1 MKQLFIALITTSV
14 LLGCNNNKKTH
25 ETSGK
30 TEEKKE
36 TTAITYPYKPD
47 YSSDFSFGNVNHAK
61 TVLDLYKM
69 WEDGRVDDFKSV
81 LADSVSIDFPNGAK
95 FKDNTADS
103 MISFAKQFRKTL
115 ASVKL
120 KFDAWMPIHVNDKN
134 EDYVL
139 VWYREYETDMKG
151 NVDST
156 GGHAYFQMKNNK
168 VRSWSEFDQKLM
180 APPAM
185 PAKK

>member
-1 MKQLFIALITTSV
+1 MKRLSIALVAASV
-14 LLGCNNNKKTH
+14 LLACNNDKKTD

-30 TEEKKE
+30 TEDKKE
-36 TTAITYPYKPD
+36 APAITYPYKAD
-47 YSSDFSFGNVNHAK
+47 YSSDFSVGDANNAK

-81 LADSVSIDFPNGAK
+81 LADSASIDFPNGNK

-103 MISFAKQFRKTL
+103 LISFAKQFRKTL
-115 ASVKL
+115 SSVKL
-120 KFDAWMPIHVNDKN
+120 RFDAWMPIHVNDKKD
-134 EDYVL
+134 DYVL

-151 NVDST
+151 KVDST
-156 GGHAYFQMKNNK
+156 RGHAYFQMKNNK
-168 VRSWSEFDQKLM
+168 IRSWSEFDQKLV
-180 APPAM
+180 APPP